1 MKKTTATAK
10 SSSGFQSSKQVS
22 GVRAEQSNSVS
33 PSATPVVRVVHV
45 ATYRQTRDHLL
56 RVVNVDYCAC
66 VNVQELR
73 YWLVIAER
81 VLNEVQHMECQ
92 RANTTDR
99 QWRRVAIETAQRR
112 IEAAIAKI
120 NSSTPT
126 HNA

>member
-22 GVRAEQSNSVS
+22 GVRAEPTDNVS
-33 PSATPVVRVVHV
+33 SSAIPVVRVVHV

-81 VLNEVQHMECQ
+81 VLSEVQHMDCQ

-99 QWRRVAIETAQRR
+99 QWRRIAIETALRR
-112 IEAAIAKI
+112 IDEATAKI
-120 NSSTPT
+120 NGTNPT
-126 HNA
+126 HNV